1 MNHRF
6 ADDPVTDINDLC
18 QKVGMRWLPLV
29 FLAVPV
35 SACQSQSSLDAAA
48 LRAAAAE
55 CSVENLHFER
65 VVNERDRQGEK
76 SSSPFRQF
84 GRWWVENRARNTGVT
99 PLYQVN
105 VAAAC
110 GGFSDEAARTRQ
122 LHNRQFDCLAKAAR
136 ISKIEVRPA
145 CAVILE

>member
-1 MNHRF
+1 
-6 ADDPVTDINDLC
+6 
-18 QKVGMRWLPLV
+18 MRWLPLV

-55 CSVENLHFER
+55 CGVKDLHFER
-65 VVNERDRQGEK
+65 VVNEKDRQAEK

-84 GRWWVENRARNTGVT
+84 GRWWVENHARSNGVT
-99 PLYQVN
+99 PIYQVN
-105 VAAAC
+105 VAASC
-110 GGFSDEAARTRQ
+110 GGFSDEAARVRQ
-122 LHNRQFDCLAKAAR
+122 LHNRQFDCLAKATR
-136 ISKIEVRPA
+136 VSKIELRPT